1 MKTTWAVVWK
11 LTWVRMILRA
21 ELSFLLSI
29 AFSVSR
35 SSTVRMILRAE
46 LSFLSGGSTSE
57 AVITRKVGQPYLLK
71 SSWKKKYTDWN
82 IQKILFFVIENKGYR
97 VD

>member
-1 MKTTWAVVWK
+1 LGSSLETHLGQDDTQ
-11 LTWVRMILRA
+11 
-21 ELSFLLSI
+21 
-29 AFSVSR
+29 SR
-35 SSTVRMILRAE
+35 TIIPIR
-46 LSFLSGGSTSE
+46 GSTSE
-57 AVITRKVGQPYLLK
+57 AVITRKVDQPYLLK